1 MPPPD
6 NSLAALLPSD
16 LRLLSSSQIASLW
29 SSYGHIYRLKVASAG
44 DVHRPHNT
52 LILKSIHPPSLRT
65 GTADEP
71 HLRKLLSYE
80 VERFFYQNL
89 SSRLPAHVKV
99 AKSYPLTRNVADIAT
114 SGGDLLL
121 DDLSPEYPHPA
132 RGSLGLE
139 ATQCV
144 LRWLSGFHAAFWNV
158 HLASDDGSGTPPL
171 NLVPP
176 PLQISPESDT
186 NQLEEA
192 GRGVWQQGT
201 YWYLD
206 TRREEMSSVDES
218 GDEGWLVPWAEKVN
232 VAIARSTASLIR
244 SRQVNEALALARKK
258 HATLVHGD
266 VKGANIVFS
275 HSPFRKPDP
284 SAPALACALY
294 DLQYVGVNP
303 PTHDLVYF
311 LGTSVS
317 NSLLG
322 SGGERDILDYYF
334 GELSASLPAGVSYP
348 RKLFVAH
355 WKLSIVDWVRFMAGW
370 GFWGNDRWATKR
382 AKEIVQG
389 WETGGFES
397 LLQTLNA

>member
-44 DVHRPHNT
+44 DVHCPHNT

-65 GTADEP
+65 GTADES

-99 AKSYPLTRNVADIAT
+99 AESYPLTRNVADIAT

-121 DDLSPEYPHPA
+121 EDLSPEYPHPA

-144 LRWLSGFHAAFWNV
+144 LRWLSGFHAAFWNA
-158 HLASDDGSGTPPL
+158 HLASDGGSGTSLP

-176 PLQISPESDT
+176 PLQISPASDA

-232 VAIARSTASLIR
+232 VAIARFTA
-244 SRQVNEALALARKK
+244 
-258 HATLVHGD
+258 
-266 VKGANIVFS
+266 
-275 HSPFRKPDP
+275 
-284 SAPALACALY
+284 
-294 DLQYVGVNP
+294 
-303 PTHDLVYF
+303 
-311 LGTSVS
+311 
-317 NSLLG
+317 
-322 SGGERDILDYYF
+322 
-334 GELSASLPAGVSYP
+334 
-348 RKLFVAH
+348 
-355 WKLSIVDWVRFMAGW
+355 
-370 GFWGNDRWATKR
+370 
-382 AKEIVQG
+382 
-389 WETGGFES
+389 
-397 LLQTLNA
+397 